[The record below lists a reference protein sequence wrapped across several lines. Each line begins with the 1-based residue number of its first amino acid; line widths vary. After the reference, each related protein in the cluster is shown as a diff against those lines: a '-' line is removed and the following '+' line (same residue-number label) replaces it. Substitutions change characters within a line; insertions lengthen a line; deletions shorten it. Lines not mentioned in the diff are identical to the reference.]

1 MKTNESFEL
10 IQSREIP
17 ELNTQGHLYRHRH
30 TGAELL
36 SLVNDDENKVFGVTL
51 RTPPADSTGIA
62 HILEH
67 AVLCGSEK
75 YPVKEP
81 FVELLKGSLKTF
93 LNAFTYPDRTCYPVA
108 STNLQD
114 FYNLIDVYLD
124 AVFNPRL
131 TPEVLQQEGW
141 HYELERAEDPLIYKG
156 VVFNEMKGAYSAPE
170 RTLAEYAQHSLFPDN
185 TYGVESGG
193 HPKHIPDLT
202 FEQFERFHT
211 TLYHPSNARF
221 FFYGD
226 DDPDQ
231 RFGLVEGYL
240 DGYQRLEVDSA
251 IATQAQLDGPRST
264 EATYAASDGD
274 GEGGKSMV
282 AVNWLLH
289 GELDTQTG
297 LALQILDYILVGTPA
312 SPLRKALIESG
323 LGEDL
328 AGVGMET
335 ELKQFFFS
343 TGLRGVEAANEAAV
357 EELVLSTLRNLADEG
372 IDPQT
377 VEAAINTSEFRLREN
392 NTGSYP
398 RGLVLMLRSLTSWLY
413 DRDPFEP
420 LAFEAPL
427 QAVKVMA
434 QTEGYF
440 SWLIRVHLVDNPH
453 RTTVLLRPDVNQ
465 AAREEEEERQRLDS
479 ARELMSSADID
490 EVIAQT
496 AKLKRLQEAPDAAED
511 LAKLPRLKLQ
521 DLDKNIRTVPLD
533 IAEQEG
539 APVLYHDLFT
549 NGIAYVDVSFDLRT
563 VPQELLPY
571 LSLFG
576 RALTEIGT
584 SKEDF
589 VQLSQRIGSRT
600 GGVWA
605 SLFTSSRRGDNQ
617 AVTRL
622 FLRGKAM
629 RSQVDDM
636 LAIMG
641 DVLNDV
647 NLDNRERFLQM
658 VLEEKAGEEAGLVP
672 GGHGVVGMRLRSQFD
687 EAGWLTEQIEGVSYL
702 FFLRQLV
709 DEIER
714 DWEAVLAKL
723 ERLRELLVNGSTVLC
738 NATMAAEDRA
748 FFEGKLSGLLSCL
761 PRAPVHLAQW
771 QPQLREVEEGLVIPA
786 QVNYVAKGVNLYD
799 LGYEL
804 HGSVGVITRFLRN
817 TWLWDRVRVQG
828 GAYGAFCAFDHFSG
842 VMVFASY
849 RDPNV
854 LATVENY
861 DACAK
866 FLRDLDL
873 SDDELTKAIIG
884 TIGELD
890 AYQLP
895 DAKGYTSMVRYL
907 TGVTD
912 EFRQEMRDAVLG
924 TTAGDFKAFADVLE
938 RSNASGRVVAMG
950 SRDALEGANDS
961 HGGDW
966 LEMVPVL

>member
-1 MKTNESFEL
+1 MVDEAFEL
-10 IQSREIP
+10 VQGRQIP
-17 ELNTQGHLYRHRH
+17 ELNIEGFLYRHRR
-30 TGAELL
+30 TGAQLL

-51 RTPPADSTGIA
+51 RTPPTDSTGIA

-67 AVLCGSEK
+67 SVLCGSEK

-131 TPEVLQQEGW
+131 SPQVLQQEGW
-141 HYELERAEDPLIYKG
+141 HYELDRPEDPLVYKG

-170 RTLAEYAQHSLFPDN
+170 RTLTEYAQHSLFPDN

-202 FEQFERFHT
+202 FEQFEHFHT
-211 TLYHPSNARF
+211 TLYHPSNARI

-226 DDPDQ
+226 DDPAK
-231 RFGLVEGYL
+231 RFDLVEEYL
-240 DGYQRLEVDSA
+240 ERYEFEAVDSA
-251 IATQAQLDGPRST
+251 IATQPRLDKPT
-264 EATYAASDGD
+264 TVEATYAASDG
-274 GEGGKSMV
+274 EGASKSMV

-289 GELDTQTG
+289 GDIDTETS
-297 LALQILDYILVGTPA
+297 LALQILDYILIGTPA

-335 ELKQFFFS
+335 ELKQLFFS
-343 TGLRGVEAANEAAV
+343 TGLRGVEAGNEAAV
-357 EELVLSTLRNLADEG
+357 EELVLRTMQELGESG
-372 IDPQT
+372 IEPRT
-377 VEAAINTSEFRLREN
+377 IEAAINTSEFRLREN

-398 RGLVLMLRSLTSWLY
+398 RGLVLMLRSLTNWLY

-420 LAFEAPL
+420 LVFEAPL
-427 QAVKVMA
+427 QEVKRRV

-440 SWLIRVHLVDNPH
+440 SQLIRTHMVDNTH
-453 RTTVLLRPDVNQ
+453 RTTVLLRPDVEQ
-465 AAREEEEERQRLDS
+465 AAREEKEERQRLDS
-479 ARELMSSADID
+479 ARSQMSSTDLD
-490 EVIAQT
+490 DVIAQT
-496 AKLKRLQEAPDAAED
+496 QELKRLQEAPDSAED
-511 LAKLPRLKLQ
+511 LAKLPRLELA
-521 DLDKNIRTVPLD
+521 DLDKQIRTVPID

-539 APVLYHDLFT
+539 ATVLYHDLFT

-563 VPQELLPY
+563 VPQRLLPY

-576 RALTEIGT
+576 RTLTEIGT
-584 SKEDF
+584 SKENF

-600 GGVWA
+600 GGIWA
-605 SLFTSSRRGDNQ
+605 NLFLASQRDDSS

-641 DVLNDV
+641 DVLLDV
-647 NLDNRERFLQM
+647 HLDNRERFLQM
-658 VLEEKAGEEAGLVP
+658 ALEEKAGEEAGLVP
-672 GGHGVVGMRLRSQFD
+672 GGHAVVSTRLRSQFD
-687 EAGWLTEQIEGVSYL
+687 EAGWLSEHIEGVSYL
-702 FFLRQLV
+702 FFLRRLV

-714 DWEAVLAKL
+714 DWDAVRSAL
-723 ERLRELLVNGSTVLC
+723 EEVRACLINSRTALC
-738 NATMAAEDRA
+738 NVTMAAADRA
-748 FFEGKLSGLLSCL
+748 SFEGKLSNLLSRL
-761 PRAPVHLAQW
+761 PNAPVERAEW
-771 QPQLREVEEGLVIPA
+771 NPQLRQVEEGLVIPA
-786 QVNYVAKGVNLYD
+786 QVNYVAKAVNLYD
-799 LGYEL
+799 LGYKL

-817 TWLWDRVRVQG
+817 SWLWDRVRVQG

-842 VMVFASY
+842 VMAFASY

-854 LATVENY
+854 VATVDNY
-861 DACAK
+861 DACAQ
-866 FLRDLDL
+866 FLRDMEL

-912 EFRQEMRDAVLG
+912 DFRQQMRDAVLA
-924 TTAGDFKAFADVLE
+924 TTARNFMDFADVLDE
-938 RSNASGRVVAMG
+938 ARAHGRVVAMG
-950 SRDALEGANDS
+950 SQDALTAANDS
-961 HGGDW
+961 RGGDW
-966 LEMVPVL
+966 LDMVRVM

>member
-1 MKTNESFEL
+1 MTTNEAFEL
-10 IQSREIP
+10 VQTREIS
-17 ELNTQGHLYRHRH
+17 ELNTHGSLYRHRS

-51 RTPPADSTGIA
+51 RTPPTDSTGIA

-124 AVFNPRL
+124 AVFSPRL
-131 TPEVLQQEGW
+131 TPQVLQQEGW
-141 HYELERAEDPLIYKG
+141 HYELEQAEDPLTYKG

-170 RTLAEYAQHSLFPDN
+170 RVLAEYAQHSLFPDN

-193 HPKHIPDLT
+193 HPRNIPDLT

-211 TLYHPSNARF
+211 TLYHPSNARI

-226 DDPDQ
+226 DDPDK
-231 RFGLVEGYL
+231 RFGLVEEYL
-240 DGYQRLEVDSA
+240 ERYQRLEIDSA
-251 IATQAQLDGPRST
+251 VATQQPLDGPRSM
-264 EATYAASDGD
+264 EATYAASDEDEAGS
-274 GEGGKSMV
+274 KSMV

-289 GELDTQTG
+289 GDIDTETG
-297 LALQILDYILVGTPA
+297 LALQILDYILIGTPA
-312 SPLRKALIESG
+312 SPLRRALIESG

-343 TGLRGVEAANEAAV
+343 TGLRGVEADDEAAV
-357 EELVLSTLRNLADEG
+357 EALVIKTLQELADGG

-377 VEAAINTSEFRLREN
+377 VEAAMNTSEFRLREN

-398 RGLVLMLRSLTSWLY
+398 RGLVLMLRSLASWLY
-413 DRDPFEP
+413 DKDPFEP

-427 QAVKVMA
+427 QSVKKLA
-434 QTEGYF
+434 QTQGYF
-440 SWLIRVHLVDNPH
+440 SELIQTHLVDNPH
-453 RTTVLLRPDVNQ
+453 RTTVLLRPDTKQ
-465 AAREEEEERQRLDS
+465 AAREEQEERERLDNARAQMS
-479 ARELMSSADID
+479 AADID

-496 AKLKRLQEAPDAAED
+496 AELKRLQEAPDAAED
-511 LAKLPRLKLQ
+511 LAKLPRLKLE
-521 DLDKNIRTVPLD
+521 DLDKQIRTVPID
-533 IAEQEG
+533 IIEQEG
-539 APVLYHDLFT
+539 ARVLYHDLFT

-584 SKEDF
+584 TKENF

-600 GGVWA
+600 GGIWA
-605 SLFTSSRRGDNQ
+605 SLFLSTRKDDSR

-629 RSQVDDM
+629 RSQVDDL

-641 DVLNDV
+641 DVLLDV
-647 NLDNRERFLQM
+647 NFDNRERFLQM

-672 GGHGVVGMRLRSQFD
+672 GGHGVVSTRLRSQFD
-687 EAGWLTEQIEGVSYL
+687 EAGWLSEQIEGVSYL
-702 FFLRQLV
+702 FFLRRLV
-709 DEIER
+709 GEIEN
-714 DWEAVLAKL
+714 DWGAVQAKL
-723 ERLRELLVNGSTVLC
+723 EQVRALLINGGTALC
-738 NATMAAEDRA
+738 NVTMAAADRA
-748 FFEGKLSGLLSCL
+748 SFEGKLSALLARL
-761 PRAPVHLAQW
+761 PNAPIEPAVW

-786 QVNYVAKGVNLYD
+786 QVNYVAKAANLYD
-799 LGYEL
+799 LGYQL

-842 VMVFASY
+842 VMAFASY

-854 LATVENY
+854 LATVDNY
-861 DACAK
+861 DACAT
-866 FLRDLDL
+866 FLKDLEL
-873 SDDELTKAIIG
+873 SNEELTKAIIG

-890 AYQLP
+890 SYQLP
-895 DAKGYTSMVRYL
+895 DAKGHTSMARYL

-912 EFRQEMRDAVLG
+912 EFRQQMRDAVLG
-924 TTAGDFKAFADVLE
+924 TSVGDFKAFAEVLD
-938 RSNASGRVVAMG
+938 RASAAGRVVAMG
-950 SRDALEGANDS
+950 SRDALEAANEGR
-961 HGGDW
+961 GGNW
-966 LEMVPVL
+966 LDMVRVL